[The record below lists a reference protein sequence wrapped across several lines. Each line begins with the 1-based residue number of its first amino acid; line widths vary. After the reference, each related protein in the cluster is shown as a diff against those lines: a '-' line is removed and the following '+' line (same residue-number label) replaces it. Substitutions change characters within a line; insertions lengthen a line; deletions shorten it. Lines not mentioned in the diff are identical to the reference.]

1 MGTPCWAAPGEVPAP
16 PHLVDAAEELP
27 VEGGEVVGD
36 VLGLHA
42 VDLTV
47 PGHHLDLLRERHLQ
61 WGGGV

>member
-1 MGTPCWAAPGEVPAP
+1 M
-16 PHLVDAAEELP
+16 DAAEELP